1 MPICIIA
8 GALSI
13 INNDE
18 RMFIVYCMVSLLSKV
33 KKHVKFVVPTV
44 TCDMEKQVWMI
55 EAQKLKVISKI
66 L

>member
-1 MPICIIA
+1 MY
-8 GALSI
+8 
-13 INNDE
+13 
-18 RMFIVYCMVSLLSKV
+18 IVYCTASLLSKV